1 MRSCVLALAALLL
14 IVAPAQAAERSTA
27 FGSLQSTAL
36 AAAAPPA
43 GFTESVAVSGLAAPA
58 SVRFA
63 PDGRMFVG
71 EKRGRILMFDSLSDL
86 TPTVWADF
94 STSVHDFW
102 DRGFLG
108 MALDPNFATRP
119 YVYALY
125 AYNKDPSS
133 AQFPRWPDSC
143 PTPPGATGDGCVIG
157 GRLSRFSAGGVEQ
170 VLIEDFCQ
178 QYPSHSTG
186 SLAFGADG
194 ALYVSSGDGASFNFA
209 DYGQDG
215 NPVNPCGDPPGGVG
229 GAMTAPTAEGGAL
242 RSQDVRTTG
251 DPTGLDGAILRVN
264 PDTGAALPDNP
275 NAGSPDP
282 NARRIV
288 AHGLRNPF
296 RIAVRPGTNE
306 VWSGDV
312 GWNVW
317 EEINRLQNPTGS
329 LANFGWP
336 CYEGGGRQSGYDNLD
351 LNLCETLYAQGPAA
365 HAAPYYAYNHSSQ
378 VVAGETCPTGS
389 SSISGLAFYT
399 GGSFGPAYDGA
410 LFFSDYS
417 RNCIWVMLRGANGL
431 PDPATRQTFVA
442 GAAGPVELQI
452 GPDGDLYYVDMGGG
466 TIRRIRGSFSNEAP
480 TAVAGATPSSGA
492 VPLTVAFD
500 GRASTDPNA
509 GTTLTYAWDLDG
521 DGEFDDSTSA
531 TPSRTYT
538 SPGVVTVRLRVSDG
552 ELTDTTTLSV
562 TAGTPPDVSIDSPV
576 AGTTWAVDDTITY
589 DGSATDFLGA
599 PIAAGSLSWRVL
611 MQHCNRTGGSCHTHV
626 LQTLPGIGGS
636 LVAPEHEYPSYLELE
651 LTATDAYGL
660 SRTVTRRLDP
670 RTVPITVASDPAGV
684 ALTLGTE
691 TAIAPLTLE
700 VIEGSQ
706 LPVTAPSQATVNG
719 ETYEFA
725 GWSDGGGR
733 THDITVGTAPATFT
747 ASFQPPPAALA
758 VTPATLS
765 FTATAGGAN
774 PAGRTLSVANTGGGT
789 LSFTASS
796 DAPWLSVSPGSGTAP
811 AELIVSTEVA
821 GLAPGTYNATV
832 TVNAPGADG
841 SPRDVPVTL
850 AVAPPATG
858 LVGAWGFDER
868 VGRQVLDASGA
879 GNPGTLSG
887 ATRTRGRFGGGLW
900 FDGRNDWVT
909 VAGDRSLDLSGGM
922 TLAAWVRPLARGRTV
937 VVKESVNRLSYG
949 LYARPSGHVFTTAEH
964 ALRGRALKRK
974 RWSHLAMTWDG
985 LIMRVY
991 VNGAEA
997 SRATL
1002 IGTAKTAAGP
1012 LRIGGNAIWPEFFKG
1027 TIDEVRIYDRALTA
1041 AEIVR
1046 ARDTAITPG
1055 APQPHAHETT
1065 SRGKPRKTRRA
1076 THRTRWLTAA
1086 GAAARA
1092 G

>member
-1 MRSCVLALAALLL
+1 M
-14 IVAPAQAAERSTA
+14 
-27 FGSLQSTAL
+27 
-36 AAAAPPA
+36 
-43 GFTESVAVSGLAAPA
+43 
-58 SVRFA
+58 
-63 PDGRMFVG
+63 
-71 EKRGRILMFDSLSDL
+71 
-86 TPTVWADF
+86 
-94 STSVHDFW
+94 
-102 DRGFLG
+102 
-108 MALDPNFATRP
+108 
-119 YVYALY
+119 
-125 AYNKDPSS
+125 
-133 AQFPRWPDSC
+133 
-143 PTPPGATGDGCVIG
+143 
-157 GRLSRFSAGGVEQ
+157 
-170 VLIEDFCQ
+170 
-178 QYPSHSTG
+178 
-186 SLAFGADG
+186 
-194 ALYVSSGDGASFNFA
+194 
-209 DYGQDG
+209 
-215 NPVNPCGDPPGGVG
+215 
-229 GAMTAPTAEGGAL
+229 
-242 RSQDVRTTG
+242 
-251 DPTGLDGAILRVN
+251 
-264 PDTGAALPDNP
+264 
-275 NAGSPDP
+275 
-282 NARRIV
+282 
-288 AHGLRNPF
+288 
-296 RIAVRPGTNE
+296 
-306 VWSGDV
+306 
-312 GWNVW
+312 GWNAW

-336 CYEGGGRQSGYDNLD
+336 CYEGGGRQSGYDNLG

-417 RNCIWVMLRGANGL
+417 RNCIWVMMRGANGL

-492 VPLTVAFD
+492 VPLPVAFD

-811 AELIVSTEVA
+811 AELIVSPEVA

-850 AVAPPATG
+850 AVAPQATG

-937 VVKESVNRLSYG
+937 VVKESLNRLSYG

-964 ALRGRALKRK
+964 ALRGRALKRN

-1027 TIDEVRIYDRALTA
+1027 TIDEVRIYDRALAA

-1055 APQPHAHETT
+1055 APQPRAHETT

-1076 THRTRWLTAA
+1076 THRTRWLNAA

>member
-1 MRSCVLALAALLL
+1 
-14 IVAPAQAAERSTA
+14 
-27 FGSLQSTAL
+27 
-36 AAAAPPA
+36 
-43 GFTESVAVSGLAAPA
+43 
-58 SVRFA
+58 
-63 PDGRMFVG
+63 
-71 EKRGRILMFDSLSDL
+71 MFDSLSDL

-125 AYNKDPSS
+125 AYNKDPNS

-178 QYPSHSTG
+178 QYPSHSIG

-194 ALYVSSGDGASFNFA
+194 ALYVCSGDGASFNFA

-296 RIAVRPGTNE
+296 RITVRPGTNE

-312 GWNVW
+312 GWNAW

-336 CYEGGGRQSGYDNLD
+336 CYEGGGRQGGYDNLD

-378 VVAGETCPTGS
+378 VVAGETCPTGG

-442 GAAGPVELQI
+442 GAAGPVELQM

-500 GRASTDPNA
+500 GRGSTDPNA

-576 AGTTWAVDDTITY
+576 AGTTWAVDDRIAY

-599 PIAAGSLSWRVL
+599 PIAAESLSWRVL

-626 LQTLPGIGGS
+626 LQTLPGAGGS

-660 SRTVTRRLDP
+660 SRTVRRRLDP
-670 RTVPITVASDPAGV
+670 RTVPITLASDPAGV

-691 TAIAPLTLE
+691 TATAPLTLE

-706 LPVTAPSQATVNG
+706 LPITAPSQATVDG
-719 ETYEFA
+719 ETYDFA
-725 GWSDGGGR
+725 GWSDGGAR
-733 THDITVGTAPATFT
+733 THDITVGTAPATYT

-758 VTPATLS
+758 VTPALAVAPSGLTFS
-765 FTATAGGAN
+765 AVEGAAAP
-774 PAGRTLSVANTGGGT
+774 PAQSLSVTNTGGGT
-789 LSFTASS
+789 LSFSTSDDAS
-796 DAPWLSVSPGSGTAP
+796 WLAATPAGGTAP
-811 AELIVSTEVA
+811 ASVSVSVNPA
-821 GLAPGTYNATV
+821 GLARGTYTGTV
-832 TVNAPGADG
+832 RVTAGGADG

-850 AVAPPATG
+850 TVAPPATG

-868 VGRQVLDASGA
+868 VGRQVLDSSGA

-909 VAGDRSLDLSGGM
+909 VAGDRSLDLSSGM

-949 LYARPSGHVFTTAEH
+949 LYARPSGHVFTFAEH
-964 ALRGRALKRK
+964 ALRGRALKRN

-991 VNGAEA
+991 VNGAEV

-1027 TIDEVRIYDRALTA
+1027 TIDEVRVYGRALTT

-1055 APQPHAHETT
+1055 ASQPRAHETT
-1065 SRGKPRKTRRA
+1065 SGGKRRKTRRA
-1076 THRTRWLTAA
+1076 AHRGTRWLSAG
-1086 GAAARA
+1086 GAAARP

>member
-125 AYNKDPSS
+125 AYNKDPNS

-296 RIAVRPGTNE
+296 RITVRPGTNE

-312 GWNVW
+312 GWNAW

-336 CYEGGGRQSGYDNLD
+336 CYEGGGRQGGYDNLD

-500 GRASTDPNA
+500 GRGSTDPNA

-552 ELTDTTTLSV
+552 ELTDTTTRSV

-576 AGTTWAVDDTITY
+576 AGTTWAVDDRIAY

-599 PIAAGSLSWRVL
+599 PIAAESLSWRVL

-626 LQTLPGIGGS
+626 LQTLPGAGGS

-670 RTVPITVASDPAGV
+670 RTVPITLASDPAGV

-691 TAIAPLTLE
+691 TATAPFTLE

-706 LPVTAPSQATVNG
+706 LPITAPSQATVDG
-719 ETYEFA
+719 ETYDFA
-725 GWSDGGGR
+725 GWSDGGAR
-733 THDITVGTAPATFT
+733 THDITVGTAPATYT

-758 VTPATLS
+758 VTPA
-765 FTATAGGAN
+765 
-774 PAGRTLSVANTGGGT
+774 R
-789 LSFTASS
+789 
-796 DAPWLSVSPGSGTAP
+796 PW
-811 AELIVSTEVA
+811 
-821 GLAPGTYNATV
+821 
-832 TVNAPGADG
+832 
-841 SPRDVPVTL
+841 R
-850 AVAPPATG
+850 
-858 LVGAWGFDER
+858 
-868 VGRQVLDASGA
+868 
-879 GNPGTLSG
+879 
-887 ATRTRGRFGGGLW
+887 
-900 FDGRNDWVT
+900 
-909 VAGDRSLDLSGGM
+909 
-922 TLAAWVRPLARGRTV
+922 
-937 VVKESVNRLSYG
+937 
-949 LYARPSGHVFTTAEH
+949 
-964 ALRGRALKRK
+964 
-974 RWSHLAMTWDG
+974 
-985 LIMRVY
+985 
-991 VNGAEA
+991 
-997 SRATL
+997 
-1002 IGTAKTAAGP
+1002 
-1012 LRIGGNAIWPEFFKG
+1012 
-1027 TIDEVRIYDRALTA
+1027 LTA
-1041 AEIVR
+1041 
-1046 ARDTAITPG
+1046 
-1055 APQPHAHETT
+1055 
-1065 SRGKPRKTRRA
+1065 
-1076 THRTRWLTAA
+1076 
-1086 GAAARA
+1086 
-1092 G
+1092 